1 VVFLRVNLLA
11 LASSEDAKIAH
22 DQSPRLALAPVTPAL
37 VKRHQRF
44 RTTERSRT
52 RAGHDDDPAARP
64 SGARGAGSRIAPE
77 ALLAPLT
84 ARIPKLIEQ
93 PDEEE
98 KISMKMARR
107 VLVFLVVVLAGAGAN
122 LAAAQPV
129 VNTPPAMAANTNVAG
144 FGTAGCGLGSMLFGK
159 QPGMIQVLA
168 ATTNGSFGTQTFG
181 ITSGTSNCTDMSSG
195 PGSAKAFIET
205 NREAL
210 AKDIARGQGE
220 TISSLSS
227 LAGCQNSKRV
237 ESSCSPISTR
247 SSRMLR

>member
-1 VVFLRVNLLA
+1 
-11 LASSEDAKIAH
+11 
-22 DQSPRLALAPVTPAL
+22 
-37 VKRHQRF
+37 
-44 RTTERSRT
+44 
-52 RAGHDDDPAARP
+52 
-64 SGARGAGSRIAPE
+64 
-77 ALLAPLT
+77 
-84 ARIPKLIEQ
+84 
-93 PDEEE
+93 
-98 KISMKMARR
+98 MKMARR

-220 TISSLSS
+220 TISSLAS

-237 ESSCSPISTR
+237 GVVLQSDFNKIFPAASVSGSQAGDNVVQVLRDHRELSCKNLI
-247 SSRMLR
+247 